1 MSNNIIPEQIK
12 SVIGSMLNK
21 SEHVSLRYNY
31 KLRLLSIKD
40 AIDTAISSYDKEFGQ
55 QMGVKKE
62 IRK

>member
-1 MSNNIIPEQIK
+1 
-12 SVIGSMLNK
+12 MLNK

-55 QMGVKKE
+55 QMSVKKE